1 MILQFEKEK
10 FGCKSRVGLAKYKL
24 DHGFGDW
31 HAFPDSLNL
40 MNDDYEELGLLNN
53 LVFINDIVNDD
64 WLKQYQLTLYKRLLD
79 VIKDDDLSDNQDD
92 LDVGLN
98 GLNTELLMQD
108 LPVSFER
115 DLSIN
120 LGLLKYLRLK
130 LLSVNYF
137 IDLFEQVIRIHQFV
151 CSNKLLLIN
160 HLLDYSDDWAK
171 LDKICREHSVQVVA
185 CC

>member
-10 FGCKSRVGLAKYKL
+10 LGCKSRVGLTKYKL
-24 DHGFGDW
+24 DHVFADW
-31 HAFPDSLNL
+31 HDFPDSLDL
-40 MNDDYEELGLLNN
+40 MDDKYEEVGLSNN
-53 LVFINDIVNDD
+53 LVFINDVVNDD
-64 WLKQYQLTLYKRLLD
+64 WLKQYQLQLYKQLFD

-92 LDVGLN
+92 LDAGLDS
-98 GLNTELLMQD
+98 LNTELLMQD

-120 LGLLKYLRLK
+120 LGLLKYLKLK

-137 IDLFEQVIRIHQFV
+137 VDLFEQLIRIHQFV
-151 CSNKLLLIN
+151 CPKKLLLIN
-160 HLLDYSDDWAK
+160 RLDGYCDDWLT
-171 LDKICREHSVQVVA
+171 LDKLCREHDIQAVA